1 MASWEEEVAK
11 KLSGLRG
18 SVGADT
24 AKAEDEIEKNKG
36 LFKSLAG
43 TVFADIFDLVR
54 KHEKFGKAYSGKKE
68 DKSAKFENDIQAFR
82 EAFLKKASEL
92 KVNES
97 APDKKTVEEEIV
109 LFLKEEADKLTSG
122 KGKKTLA
129 TVIRDI
135 CEKIEK
141 GLKPAES
148 IEPIETIEPIEI
160 KPEPTPISEP
170 KPEPEPTP
178 KPESKPESKPE
189 PTPKPEPDPEPE
201 PKPEPKPEPEPEP
214 KPEPKPEPEPK
225 KKYLK
230 INEDEKWSKEEI
242 EQYVNFKSKYGIDTQ
257 YENERGERMQIVG
270 FFPQEKIVSVNYS
283 GEKGLENREISLQGP
298 YPYGFEAIMR
308 KEGYKLVKTPDKSGV
323 ESDLEA
329 EKAEELELIY
339 DLVEK
344 FWTNLEKEPVWDDY
358 SPKQKN
364 IILETETEVTLARLI
379 RKSEFLKDQEQEVA
393 KEIMEKIINKKA

>member
-170 KPEPEPTP
+170 
-178 KPESKPESKPE
+178 KPESKPE

>member
-170 KPEPEPTP
+170 KPE
-178 KPESKPESKPE
+178 SKPE

-230 INEDEKWSKEEI
+230 IKEDEKWSKEEI

-393 KEIMEKIINKKA
+393 KEIMEIIINKKA